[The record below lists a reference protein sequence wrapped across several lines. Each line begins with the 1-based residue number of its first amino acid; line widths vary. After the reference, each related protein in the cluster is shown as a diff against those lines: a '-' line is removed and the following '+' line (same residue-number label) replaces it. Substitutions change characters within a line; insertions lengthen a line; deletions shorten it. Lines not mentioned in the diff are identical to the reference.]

1 MKKIALTTFLFITI
15 CGNIF
20 SQTGRKLNE
29 SEKQEFEQKII
40 EHSGKIQTLQCSFVQ
55 EKTSTLVTEKTIA
68 KGILL
73 YQSPNMLRW
82 EYTEPK
88 PSTLIL
94 NGNNAV
100 LLNKDGKR
108 MGNERMLK
116 QLGGIIISMINGEG
130 IRQNKQFSSEIFDA
144 GNKEIRI
151 ILTPIQ
157 KRLKDFYS
165 NIELKIDPATLLA
178 NKIILNEKSGD
189 NTVILLAN
197 KELNKEIPLS
207 KFAIN
212 KDGKE

>member
-40 EHSGKIQTLQCSFVQ
+40 DHSGKIQTLQCSFIQ

-108 MGNERMLK
+108 MGNERLLK

-151 ILTPIQ
+151 ILTPLQ
-157 KRLKDFYS
+157 KRLKEFYS
-165 NIELKIDPATLLA
+165 NIELKIDSKTFLA
-178 NKIILNEKSGD
+178 NEIILNEKSGD
-189 NTVILLAN
+189 NTVILLTN

-207 KFAIN
+207 KFAI
-212 KDGKE
+212 K